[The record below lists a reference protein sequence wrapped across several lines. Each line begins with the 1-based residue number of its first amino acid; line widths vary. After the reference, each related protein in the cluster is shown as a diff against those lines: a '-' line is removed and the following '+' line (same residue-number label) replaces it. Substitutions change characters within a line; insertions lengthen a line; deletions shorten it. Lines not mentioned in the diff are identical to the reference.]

1 MEVYQGIESV
11 EPPLKRSV
19 VTVGNFDGV
28 HLAHQQ
34 LIAQAGLL
42 AANAG
47 EPVVVLTFEPHP
59 LSVVPGREAP
69 PRLSLP
75 PQKLAWLEQAGADVT
90 VVARSEPELLNLEPE
105 RFVREVL
112 VARLHPTHVV
122 EGPNFGF
129 GRGRRGN
136 PELLKRVG
144 AEMGFEV
151 HVVEPVTLEV
161 DAGASVMISSSLIRR
176 LLAES
181 KVHRAALCLGRPYT
195 IRGEVVPGVQRGR
208 QLGFPTANLALA
220 DQMLPGDGVY
230 AGRAAI
236 AGASYQAAISVG
248 TRQTFDHGARQ
259 LEVHVLDYTGD
270 LYSQVLEVEFE
281 RPLRPQRKFESAET
295 LADQLRRDVAEVRQG
310 PTWTPEPETYP
321 ARENP

>member
-1 MEVYQGIESV
+1 VQVYQGVESV
-11 EPPLKRSV
+11 EPALERSV
-19 VTVGNFDGV
+19 ATIGNFDGV

-59 LSVVPGREAP
+59 LGVVTGQKAP

-75 PQKLAWLEQAGADVT
+75 SQKLTWLKQAGADVT
-90 VVARSEPELLNLEPE
+90 VVARSEPGLLGLEPE
-105 RFVREVL
+105 RFIREVL
-112 VARLHPTHVV
+112 VTRLHPTHVV

-136 PELLKRVG
+136 TELLRRVG
-144 AEMGFEV
+144 TEAGFEV
-151 HVVEPVTLEV
+151 HEVEPVTLEV
-161 DAGASVMISSSLIRR
+161 DEGESVMVSSSLIRR

-208 QLGFPTANLALA
+208 QLGFPTANIALA

-230 AGRAAI
+230 TGKVVI
-236 AGASYQAAISVG
+236 ADVSHRAAISVG
-248 TRQTFDHGARQ
+248 TQQTFDHGARQ
-259 LEVHVLDYTGD
+259 LEVHVLDFEGN
-270 LYSQVLEVEFE
+270 LYGQVIEVEFE
-281 RPLRPQRKFESAET
+281 RPLRSQRKFESAEA
-295 LADQLRRDVAEVRQG
+295 LAEQLHRDVAEVRRG
-310 PTWTPEPETYP
+310 PTWTPEPATHP
-321 ARENP
+321 ARENA